1 MKSVLV
7 TGGAGFIG
15 SNLIQLLAKH
25 NYNIFS
31 IDDYSTGNFN
41 IELPNVTYLK
51 MDIKN
56 ISDFKEKVDTCFHL
70 AAKTMV
76 QESFNKIDEYFST
89 NVDGTLNIAK
99 WASTN
104 KVKLIYAGSG
114 SKHSNTH
121 SSPYALTKYLGEEI
135 CRLFNYNYDL
145 NLQIARFY
153 NVYGPGEK
161 VDPINANVIG
171 IWRSRIEK
179 RLPLQIVGDG
189 EQKRD
194 FIHVGDIANGL
205 MKIANLSENFDEV
218 WELGSGTQHSI
229 NQLYKY
235 FQKRF
240 PKIHSEIIDDQPGNF
255 KNSFRV
261 NDNMSNKLNW
271 QPKFSLEEY
280 IRNLN

>member
-41 IELPNVTYLK
+41 CELNNVTYIK

-104 KVKLIYAGSG
+104 KVKLIYAGSA
-114 SKHSNTH
+114 SKHSNTQ
-121 SSPYALTKYLGEEI
+121 SSPYALTKFLGEEI

-161 VDPINANVIG
+161 VDPINGNVIG
-171 IWRSRIEK
+171 IWRSRIKK

-194 FIHVGDIANGL
+194 FIHVGDVVKGL
-205 MKIANLSENFDEV
+205 IKIANLSENFDEV

-271 QPKFSLEEY
+271 QPEFNLEEY